1 MNFSPKK
8 HIEWVCIIN
17 SSIKPGFFCNCF
29 FRLLGKYLRGGVP
42 DAISAARGLL
52 NDWNTGKIK
61 YCTHPP
67 EDDRETHISASI
79 VSGPATEAREFDV
92 DNFEA
97 METEVLQ
104 NFSEKIDDVMEY
116 KSTGPVQMATEHEL
130 EAPQTHIIEDEGGAE
145 SKMEQDDGAPA
156 AKRGRGSADGVG
168 KKVDATMLL
177 EGNQTLNRNRK
188 AELKKQKKRMV
199 KTEKKVSNVADVL
212 ENFTLD
218 GLSSTT
224 AAAASGGDDDYSF
237 ETDFN

>member
-1 MNFSPKK
+1 MLTVCFS
-8 HIEWVCIIN
+8 
-17 SSIKPGFFCNCF
+17 FD
-29 FRLLGKYLRGGVP
+29 LGKYLRGGVP

-79 VSGPATEAREFDV
+79 VSGGAAAEAREFDV

-116 KSTGPVQMATEHEL
+116 KSSGPVQMAAEDEL
-130 EAPQTHIIEDEGGAE
+130 DQRTHIIETDGDDI
-145 SKMEQDDGAPA
+145 KMDDDSAGPSA
-156 AKRGRGSADGVG
+156 AKRGRSAADGGVG
-168 KKVDATMLL
+168 KKVDAAMLL

-188 AELKKQKKRMV
+188 AELKKQKKRLV
-199 KTEKKVSNVADVL
+199 KTEKKVSNVADVF
-212 ENFTLD
+212 ENFSL
-218 GLSSTT
+218 GASTT
-224 AAAASGGDDDYSF
+224 AGADEDYSF
-237 ETDFN
+237 EKDFE